1 MIAEPPLSV
10 GATQVN
16 DTWPFPAVA
25 TTFDEA
31 AATVR
36 GVAAAD
42 VADAPLPA
50 AFTGMIRT
58 RTAVPFVKPVITAVV
73 PVTTLS
79 AEKVAP
85 LSVLYAT
92 RYPLMAEPPLEE
104 GAVQLAVTWLS
115 AAVTTRLRTALAV
128 ANGTAT
134 SGVDALPAPPPL
146 TARTRNA

>member
-1 MIAEPPLSV
+1 M
-10 GATQVN
+10 
-16 DTWPFPAVA
+16 PAVA
-25 TTFDEA
+25 TTFVDA

-42 VADAPLPA
+42 AVTAPLPA
-50 AFTGMIRT
+50 AFIGMTRT
-58 RTAVPFVKPVITAVV
+58 TTAVPFIRPAMTAVV
-73 PVTTLS
+73 PITKVS

-92 RYPLMAEPPLEE
+92 RYPLMAEPPLED

-115 AAVTTRLRTALAV
+115 AVVTTRLRTALAV

-134 SGVDALPAPPPL
+134 SGAEALPAPPPL